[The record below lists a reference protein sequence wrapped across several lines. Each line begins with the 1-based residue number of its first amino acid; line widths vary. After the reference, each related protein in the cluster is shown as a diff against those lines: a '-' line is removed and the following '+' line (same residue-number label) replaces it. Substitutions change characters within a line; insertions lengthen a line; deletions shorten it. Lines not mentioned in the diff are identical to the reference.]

1 MKTLNICTY
10 NVRNDNLI
18 EGFDENRIAK
28 LYKKLTKDYEIDILT
43 TQEMISS
50 TVKILKEHLKGYH
63 VIGNYRYGNS
73 KIIKKKWI
81 NNLMN
86 IFNACIMHTTRTSCF
101 WI

>member
-50 TVKILKEHLKGYH
+50 TVKILKEHLK
-63 VIGNYRYGNS
+63 
-73 KIIKKKWI
+73 
-81 NNLMN
+81 NL
-86 IFNACIMHTTRTSCF
+86 IMRAVMHYVFIMQIMALNPQEHF
-101 WI
+101 WRMSF